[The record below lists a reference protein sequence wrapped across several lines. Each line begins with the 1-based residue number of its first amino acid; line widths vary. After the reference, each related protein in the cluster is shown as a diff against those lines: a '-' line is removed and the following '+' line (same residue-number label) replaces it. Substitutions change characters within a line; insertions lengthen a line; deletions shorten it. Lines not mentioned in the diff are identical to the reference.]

1 MLPGTVPLA
10 SRPRAPSDDVF
21 LFDLYASTRA
31 GELATWGWT
40 PAQRE
45 AFLRMQWLARGRD
58 WSVRYPTAEDQV
70 VLVAGQPA
78 GRLLVAKGAQEWRLV
93 EIALL
98 PSHQGGGLGT
108 RLLRELLDA
117 AATARVPVR
126 LHVLHD
132 SPARGLYARL
142 GFQEEQAAE
151 SPSPGLPYVAMQW
164 SPASRAG

>member
-58 WSVRYPTAEDQV
+58 WAARYPTAEDQV

-78 GRLLVAKGAQEWRLV
+78 GRLLVARGAREWRLV

-117 AATARVPVR
+117 ATEARVPVR

-132 SPARGLYARL
+132 SPARRLYARL
-142 GFQEEQAAE
+142 GFQEE
-151 SPSPGLPYVAMQW
+151 PSSQPPDAGLPYVAMQW
-164 SPASRAG
+164 SPAPRAG